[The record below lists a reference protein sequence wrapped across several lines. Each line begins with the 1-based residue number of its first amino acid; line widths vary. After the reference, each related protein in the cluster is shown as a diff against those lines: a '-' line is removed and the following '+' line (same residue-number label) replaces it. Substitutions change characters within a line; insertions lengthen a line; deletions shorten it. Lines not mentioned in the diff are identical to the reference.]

1 MGLVRTLYEVL
12 HEVIFASLKKWLCQG
27 WNTCKNDKEPVPRLK
42 AKEIG
47 GGSVSLFLQI
57 WEECTH
63 TRASSGDEPVG
74 IKMRTADCGLRTTDC
89 TQSAGYKTRT
99 RYKMRTRDY
108 NPGQNYLRKF
118 SPTCPLSYA
127 TKLFQNDAF
136 VERKPLPPIQCC
148 FPQTSRDQALF
159 WIHNNIA
166 FRGRGRGKNRY
177 SYENAV
183 QVYNFF
189 NSFFQDCTDWTEY
202 KTRTRY
208 KTRTTDCVFKTALE
222 RLLRETGQAD

>member
-27 WNTCKNDKEPVPRLK
+27 WNTCKIDKEPVPRLK

-47 GGSVSLFLQI
+47 GEISLSLSSDLRGVHPHASVER
-57 WEECTH
+57 WWTGRYKKE
-63 TRASSGDEPVG
+63 
-74 IKMRTADCGLRTTDC
+74 DCGLRTTDC

-108 NPGQNYLRKF
+108 NPGQNYFRKF
-118 SPTCPLSYA
+118 SPSCPLSYA

-148 FPQTSRDQALF
+148 FPQTSRDQAFF

-189 NSFFQDCTDWTEY
+189 NSFVQDCTDWTEY

-208 KTRTTDCVFKTALE
+208 KTRTTDCVYKTAL
-222 RLLRETGQAD
+222 